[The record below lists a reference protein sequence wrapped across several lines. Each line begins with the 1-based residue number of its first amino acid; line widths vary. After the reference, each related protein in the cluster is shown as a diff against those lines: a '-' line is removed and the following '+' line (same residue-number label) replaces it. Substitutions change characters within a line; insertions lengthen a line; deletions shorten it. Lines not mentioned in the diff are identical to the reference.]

1 VTENELTFRDF
12 AGAIMEGNLERGGE
26 VLQTLLSVD
35 ASTALGAAE
44 FFQRQMQSGG
54 PDFMM
59 KAMGMRTVVTEGTE
73 EQLIGLLGD
82 CFNLHDELAGASAK
96 AVLARYRN

>member
-1 VTENELTFRDF
+1 VTDTELTFRDF

-26 VLQTLLSVD
+26 VLQTLLAVD
-35 ASTALGAAE
+35 AATAHAAAA
-44 FFQRQMQSGG
+44 FFHKQMQSG

-73 EQLIGLLGD
+73 EQLIALLAD
-82 CFNLHDELAGASAK
+82 CFDLRGDVGTAAAK
-96 AVLARYRN
+96 AVFARYRS